1 LYVSP
6 AYGGDSQPGIANVLL
21 KSLET
26 QRLHIR
32 ALHPEDLPGFHSVWG
47 DPEVIRWGADANL
60 VGTRARLKRSIVL
73 GETLPVPQGWA
84 AVIEKASGVMVG
96 DVVLQPAP
104 FYPGEV
110 ELGYHFARRGQHAAL
125 RRRRRAPW
133 WSTPFAVSSLP
144 RVVAAIAR
152 GNVSSLKVAARL
164 GMRKVAEVMHA
175 GLRHDL
181 LEVYREKFQATR

>member
-1 LYVSP
+1 
-6 AYGGDSQPGIANVLL
+6 VLL

-26 QRLHIR
+26 QRLLIR

-47 DPEVIRWGADANL
+47 DPEVIWWGADADL

-96 DVVLQPAP
+96 DVVLQPAS
-104 FYPGEV
+104 FCPGEV
-110 ELGYHFARRGQHAAL
+110 ELGYHFARRGQHRGFATEAARGL
-125 RRRRRAPW
+125 VEHA
-133 WSTPFAVSSLP
+133 FAVSSLP
-144 RVVAAIAR
+144 RLVAAIAR

-164 GMRKVAEVMHA
+164 GMRMVGEVMHA

-181 LEVYREKFQATR
+181 LEVDRETFQATR